1 MAISESSVTKDI
13 SAPASSIVK
22 GKMSKTTGCYSRDS
36 GYDENEYR
44 DLITKHRA
52 FTANDFIRVG
62 KWKDGVTSDNQWK
75 PNVASVAY
83 EIWEEA
89 AKEIPTCPQE
99 SNVATFVE
107 NWSNKKYTD
116 KFTNCSREK
125 IFGPPRAT
133 TLLHFLSGGNYP
145 IFDSR
150 VERGNCT
157 TAWSAKALKYS

>member
-1 MAISESSVTKDI
+1 
-13 SAPASSIVK
+13 
-22 GKMSKTTGCYSRDS
+22 MSKTTGCYSRDS